1 MSAKQAPRPTVDHW
15 YKTSNGDKF
24 EVVAV
29 DEQDDAI
36 QIQYLDGSLEELDD
50 DTWQS
55 LEPKVIDPPREAMAN
70 AYEGDEGEED
80 YDEVSDYG
88 GGDGEGSSS
97 FDDYE

>member
-1 MSAKQAPRPTVDHW
+1 LSAKQAPRPTVDIW
-15 YKTSNGDKF
+15 YKTSNGDMF

-50 DTWQS
+50 DTWLN
-55 LEPKVIDPPREAMAN
+55 LEPKVIDPPREALAD

-80 YDEVSDYG
+80 YSEVSDLEA
-88 GGDGEGSSS
+88 GEGEWSSA

>member
-1 MSAKQAPRPTVDHW
+1 MSPKQPPQPTVDVW
-15 YKTSNGDKF
+15 YKTTNGDMF

-36 QIQYLDGSLEELDD
+36 EIQYLDGSLEELDD

-55 LEPKVIDPPREAMAN
+55 LEPKVINPPREALAD
-70 AYEGDEGEED
+70 AYEGDEDDED
-80 YDEVSDYG
+80 FSEASDLD
-88 GGDGEGSSS
+88 GGDGEWSGS